1 MAAASTI
8 AMTGIGL
15 LGSTFQAVK
24 GIKDA
29 NDAKSALENYERQE
43 LTNVTEG
50 LQVSTLGSDLQREES
65 ARLAATQVGALQG
78 VGARGVVGGLGRVEA
93 GNQQLNRQ
101 IGADLDAQQKQ
112 LDQLYA
118 QEQAN
123 IRGMQEQREQQD
135 ISGLSSQYNAGNQM
149 MWQGI
154 SGVAQSAMAGAR
166 AIQDNSK
173 KDSIGSTGFV
183 ASNNSLPTNNTTT
196 QYDYYK
202 NMSDIFKGLAVP
214 QQNQAPTTNI
224 YGQIPANAGAFM
236 QNQFYSPNP
245 INNPRTR

>member
-1 MAAASTI
+1 MAAATTAAIGI
-8 AMTGIGL
+8 AASGYQL
-15 LGSTFQAVK
+15 YK
-24 GIKDA
+24 GIQDKSDA
-29 NDAKSALENYERQE
+29 EKALDQYDRQE
-43 LTNVTEG
+43 FNNIADS
-50 LQVSTLGSDLQREES
+50 LQVSTLGSDLQREEA
-65 ARLAATQVGALQG
+65 ARLASTQTSALQG
-78 VGARGVVGGLGRVEA
+78 SGVRGVVGGLGRVEA
-93 GNQQLNRQ
+93 GSQQLNRQ
-101 IGADLDAQQKQ
+101 IAAGLDEQQKQ
-112 LDQLYA
+112 IDQMYA
-118 QEQAN
+118 QDQAN
-123 IRGMQEQREQQD
+123 IRAMREQREQQD
-135 ISGLSSQYNAGNQM
+135 IAALSSQYSAGNQM

-183 ASNNSLPTNNTTT
+183 ANNNSLPTNNTTT

>member
-1 MAAASTI
+1 MAAATTAAIGI
-8 AMTGIGL
+8 AASGYQL
-15 LGSTFQAVK
+15 YK
-24 GIKDA
+24 GIQDKSDA
-29 NDAKSALENYERQE
+29 EKALDQYDRQE
-43 LTNVTEG
+43 FNNIADS
-50 LQVSTLGSDLQREES
+50 LQVSTLGSDLQREEA
-65 ARLAATQVGALQG
+65 ARLASTQTSALQG
-78 VGARGVVGGLGRVEA
+78 SGVRGVVGGLGRVEA
-93 GNQQLNRQ
+93 GSQQLNRQ
-101 IGADLDAQQKQ
+101 IAAGLDEQQKQ
-112 LDQLYA
+112 IDQMYA
-118 QEQAN
+118 QDQAN
-123 IRGMQEQREQQD
+123 IRAMREQREQQD
-135 ISGLSSQYNAGNQM
+135 IAALSSQYSAGNQM

-173 KDSIGSTGFV
+173 KGSIGETGFV